1 MSIMEY
7 MELIYQEVSEREVQI
22 IVEPE
27 EQIDEAPECMHIHI
41 VTRNH

>member
-1 MSIMEY
+1 MDST
-7 MELIYQEVSEREVQI
+7 ELSYQEVSEREVQI

-27 EQIDEAPECMHIHI
+27 EQIDGAPECMHIHT